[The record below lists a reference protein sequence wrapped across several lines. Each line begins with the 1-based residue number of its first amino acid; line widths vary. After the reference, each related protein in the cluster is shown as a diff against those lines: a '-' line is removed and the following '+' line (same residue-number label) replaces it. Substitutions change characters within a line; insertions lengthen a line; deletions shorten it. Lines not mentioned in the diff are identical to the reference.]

1 MKRRG
6 TEERPLQP
14 CLLDR
19 LQDESPALELAQS
32 RLLRCRE
39 EREHLIKD
47 GRPVPAELE
56 RRVFEALSD
65 ARDLQER
72 VTRTIFTERHLR
84 ESVLRDLT
92 SLLATTTLES
102 VESLDEHPHAR
113 NSVINFGV
121 RGLTG
126 GLATGLSKSGLELA
140 VRDAILAFEPRILPA
155 TLQVTVT
162 ETDDDE
168 RNRLAI
174 EIVGDVWGQEFPQTL
189 YIRSLLD
196 VETGD
201 VQLARSSAA

>member
-6 TEERPLQP
+6 AGERPLQP

-32 RLLRCRE
+32 RLRRYQE
-39 EREHLIKD
+39 EREGLVRE
-47 GRPVPAELE
+47 GRSVPAELE
-56 RRVFEALSD
+56 RRAFDALSD

-92 SLLATTTLES
+92 SLLATTALES
-102 VESLDEHPHAR
+102 VQNLDEHPQTR
-113 NSVINFGV
+113 RSVINFGV

-126 GLATGLSKSGLELA
+126 GLATGLSKGGLQIA
-140 VRDAILAFEPRILPA
+140 IRDAILAFEPRILPA
-155 TLQVTVT
+155 TLEVTVT

-174 EIVGDVWGQEFPQTL
+174 EIVGDVWGQEYPQTL

-201 VQLARSSAA
+201 VQLAQGAAA

>member
-6 TEERPLQP
+6 TGERPLQP

-32 RLLRCRE
+32 RLHRYQE
-39 EREHLIKD
+39 EREGLARE

-56 RRVFEALSD
+56 RRVFDALSD

-92 SLLATTTLES
+92 SLLATTALES
-102 VESLDEHPHAR
+102 VQNLDEHPQTR
-113 NSVINFGV
+113 RSVINFGV

-126 GLATGLSKSGLELA
+126 GLATGLSKGGLQIA
-140 VRDAILAFEPRILPA
+140 IRDAILAFEPRILPA
-155 TLQVTVT
+155 TLEVTVT
-162 ETDDDE
+162 ETDNDE

-174 EIVGDVWGQEFPQTL
+174 EIVGDVWGHEYPQTL

-201 VQLARSSAA
+201 VQLAQSVAA